1 MIYFHTHMSLRLGL
15 LRTPTP
21 RIRKHP
27 KEEENDSFPEVI
39 HVLNI
44 LYMSIQIQTL
54 IFTFL
59 CAEEADLHQGIP
71 LGFQLT
77 VVDRKYE

>member
-1 MIYFHTHMSLRLGL
+1 MIAKDTNSQDKKAPQRVLG
-15 LRTPTP
+15 
-21 RIRKHP
+21 K
-27 KEEENDSFPEVI
+27 EENDSFPEVI